1 MLIVESRSRQ
11 FRDELNRS
19 HFVFA
24 HRLADHALFEIPRLV
39 KLCETLNS
47 KQVAI
52 YQASAGSPRAR
63 PREFTGEWNPQALIA
78 ALPEGATRLRLSG
91 VQAYDEEYRLL
102 HEQIVEEVDELSGFA
117 LRREIGWSSMTILL
131 SSPGMTTPY
140 HIDHQSNLL
149 FQIRGR
155 KYVYIFDPRDRR
167 VLSDAMIEQYYGG
180 DKHAAEY
187 REERHGEAAIYELTP
202 GVAVHNPSL
211 GPHWVTNGNEVS
223 VSVSVNY
230 SLRKSEGSARVYQV
244 NRYLRRLGLK
254 PTPPGQSL
262 LRDWMKREPLRLLTP
277 ARPRSLEEL
286 LQSGPGRLLRPMA
299 SLGRFW
305 RGAR

>member
-19 HFVFA
+19 HFEFA
-24 HRLADHALFEIPRLV
+24 HRLAGHALFEAPRLV
-39 KLCETLNS
+39 KLCERVTR
-47 KQVAI
+47 KHVAI

-63 PREFTGEWNPQALIA
+63 PREFAGEWNPEALMA
-78 ALPEGATRLRLSG
+78 ALPEGTTRLRLSG
-91 VQAYDEEYRLL
+91 VQAYDKEYRLL
-102 HEQIVEEVDELSGFA
+102 LEQILEEVDGLSGSA

-149 FQIRGR
+149 FQMRGR
-155 KYVYIFDPRDRR
+155 KSVYIFDPRDRR
-167 VLSDAMIEQYYGG
+167 VLSDATIERYYGG
-180 DKHAAEY
+180 DKHAADY
-187 REERHGEAAIYELTP
+187 RDELQGEAAVYELTP
-202 GVAVHNPSL
+202 GAGVHNPPL

-230 SLRKSEGSARVYQV
+230 SLRESEGSARVYQV

-254 PTPPGQSL
+254 PVPPGQSP
-262 LRDWMKREPLRLLTP
+262 LRDWIKREPLRLLTP
-277 ARPRSLEEL
+277 ARPRSFEEL

-299 SLGRFW
+299 SLRRFW

>member
-1 MLIVESRSRQ
+1 MLIVESQPRQ

-19 HFVFA
+19 HFLFV
-24 HRLADHALFEIPRLV
+24 HRLAAHALFETPRLV
-39 KLCETLNS
+39 KLCERMKP
-47 KQVAI
+47 KQVAV
-52 YQASAGSPRAR
+52 YEASAGSPRAR
-63 PREFTGEWNPQALIA
+63 PREFTGDWNPAALIA
-78 ALPEGATRLRLSG
+78 ALAKGTTRLRLSG
-91 VQAYDEEYRLL
+91 VQAHDEEYRSLL
-102 HEQIVEEVDELSGFA
+102 EQILEEVDGLSGFA

-149 FQIRGR
+149 FQMRGR
-155 KYVYIFDPRDRR
+155 KKVYIFDARDRR
-167 VLSDAMIEQYYGG
+167 VLSDVTIERYYAG
-180 DKHAAEY
+180 DKHAADY
-187 REERHGEAAIYELTP
+187 REELQGRAAVCELTP
-202 GVAVHNPSL
+202 GVAVHNPPL
-211 GPHWVTNGNEVS
+211 GPHWVTNGSDVS

-230 SLRKSEGSARVYQV
+230 SLRESEGSARVYQV

-254 PTPPGQSL
+254 PAPPGQSP

-305 RGAR
+305 RGTP